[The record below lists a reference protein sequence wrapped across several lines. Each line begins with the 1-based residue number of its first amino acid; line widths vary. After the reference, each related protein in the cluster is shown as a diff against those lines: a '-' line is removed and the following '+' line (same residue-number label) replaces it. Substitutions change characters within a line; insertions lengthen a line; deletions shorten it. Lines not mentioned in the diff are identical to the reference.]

1 MYSIDRS
8 LINYFPITKD
18 NLIQKKLVKEGFGI
32 YPGFGMEV
40 FLHLYGEAE
49 DGRCVANTKIVKEEP
64 RIITLGKLQ
73 EFPGLEIAI
82 KSMKM
87 GEKSS
92 FKFSPE
98 YTYFSQEKF
107 SKTDPNLIGHLKS
120 ELFKTDLP
128 ENKSIEELKNMEIDQ
143 AKKYQNLYYDIELI
157 KFDKPRPRKS
167 QIGPKERLEQANDL
181 KLEGNKLFKEKR
193 FMEAIVKYED
203 SRDYLKNMP
212 NDFINDFYHDLQNS
226 LTLNIT
232 NCRINLSQ
240 YNYALKNL
248 EDNFLFNKT
257 PKAFYFKSLCQMHLG
272 DFENSYKNL
281 LELQKVLPD
290 EKQMK
295 IFFDDYYKFKE
306 QTIKEQKERANKGIY
321 KSGLYGDKKYD
332 VNNKEFS
339 LPKLNI
345 KENKCFYIDFIV
357 NGDEM
362 NPHKIKFE
370 LFSYNENN
378 EIKNSLLIKNTFEFI
393 NNEIKNKTIKGK
405 EINFDFSNNNNN
417 ETNINNIILFEKFL
431 DSNQSE
437 DNFDKNNIYP
447 PEEDVLLL
455 LHNVNGLENKYYN
468 IEISGKKLN
477 EKPLKDYIILGR
489 CYYNQKSIMNLIKN
503 KMNGNFKILDIDT
516 TLNY

>member
-8 LINYFPITKD
+8 LINYYPLTKD

-32 YPGFGMEV
+32 YPGYGMEV

-49 DGRCVANTKIVKEEP
+49 DGRCVANTRLVKEEP

-92 FKFSPE
+92 FKFGPE
-98 YTYFSQEKF
+98 HTYFSQEKF
-107 SKTDPNLIGHLKS
+107 NKADPNLISHLKS
-120 ELFKTDLP
+120 ELFKTDLT
-128 ENKSIEELKNMEIDQ
+128 ETKSVEELKNMDIEQ

-167 QIGPKERLEQANDL
+167 QIGPKERIEQANEL
-181 KLEGNKLFKEKR
+181 KLDGNKLYKEKR
-193 FMEAIVKYED
+193 YMEAIIKYED
-203 SRDYLKNMP
+203 ARDYLKNMP
-212 NDFINDFYHDLQNS
+212 NDFINDFYHTLQHS

-248 EDNFLFNKT
+248 EDNFVFNKT

-281 LELQKVLPD
+281 LELQKVLND

-295 IFFDDYYKFKE
+295 NFFDEYYKFKE
-306 QTIKEQKERANKGIY
+306 QTIKEQKERANKGIF
-321 KSGLYGDKKYD
+321 KSGLYVDKKYEND
-332 VNNKEFS
+332 ENKKYK
-339 LPKLNI
+339 LPKINI
-345 KENKCFYIDFIV
+345 KENKCFYIDFII
-357 NGDEM
+357 NNDEM
-362 NPHKIKFE
+362 NPFKIKFE
-370 LFSYNENN
+370 LFKYDENN
-378 EIKNSLLIKNTFEFI
+378 NNSLLLNDVINFL
-393 NNEIKNKTIKGK
+393 NNEIKNKNIKGK
-405 EINFDFSNNNNN
+405 EINFDFEKDN
-417 ETNINNIILFEKFL
+417 TNIILFEKY
-431 DSNQSE
+431 SE
-437 DNFDKNNIYP
+437 LNLNKDNFDKYNIYP
-447 PEEDVLLL
+447 PEEDVLIL
-455 LHNVNGLENKYYN
+455 LHNVIEDNNNNYYN
-468 IEISGKKLN
+468 IVISAKKLSDI
-477 EKPLKDYIILGR
+477 PLKDFIVLGR
-489 CYYNQKSIMNLIKN
+489 CYYNNKSIVNLFQN
-503 KMNGNFKILDIDT
+503 KTKGIFKILDIDA

>member
-8 LINYFPITKD
+8 LINYYPITKD

-49 DGRCVANTKIVKEEP
+49 DGRCVANTRIVKEEP

-87 GEKSS
+87 GEKST
-92 FKFSPE
+92 FKFPPE
-98 YTYFSQEKF
+98 YTYFSKEKF
-107 SKTDPNLIGHLKS
+107 KKSDPNLISHLKP

-128 ENKSIEELKNMEIDQ
+128 ESKSKEELKNMEIDE

-193 FMEAIVKYED
+193 FLEAIVKYED
-203 SRDYLKNMP
+203 ARDYLKNMP
-212 NDFINDFYHDLQNS
+212 NDFINDFYHTLQNS

-232 NCRINLSQ
+232 NCRINEGQ

-248 EDNFLFNKT
+248 EDNFLFDKT

-272 DFENSYKNL
+272 DFETSYKNL

-295 IFFDDYYKFKE
+295 IYFDDYYKFKE
-306 QTIKEQKERANKGIY
+306 QTIKEQKERANKGIF
-321 KSGLYGDKKYD
+321 KSGLYMDKKYE
-332 VNNKEFS
+332 NNISKKFS
-339 LPKLNI
+339 LPKLNT
-345 KENKCFYIDFIV
+345 KENKCFYIDFLI
-357 NGDEM
+357 NGDDM
-362 NPHKIKFE
+362 NPNKIKFE
-370 LFSYNENN
+370 LFKYDEN
-378 EIKNSLLIKNTFEFI
+378 IMFLKNVFEFI
-393 NNEIKNKTIKGK
+393 KNEIKNKNIKNK
-405 EINFDFSNNNNN
+405 EINFDFSDENN
-417 ETNINNIILFEKFL
+417 NINNIILFEKI
-431 DSNQSE
+431 SE
-437 DNFDKNNIYP
+437 INIDKDDFDKNNIYP

-455 LHNVNGLENKYYN
+455 LHKVEDINNNSFN
-468 IEISGKKLN
+468 IEISNKKLG
-477 EKPLKDYIILGR
+477 ETPLKDFIVLGR
-489 CYYNQKSIMNLIKN
+489 CYFNQKSIINLTKN
-503 KMNGNFKILDIDT
+503 KIKGNIKILDIDE